1 MRPKPK
7 VGDLVKA
14 IGGGDK
20 GRIGLVQGFRMQG
33 GPGSVGG
40 TPTRWATVQWADKP
54 EPSPYTF
61 YVPVQLLRVIS
72 KG

>member
-1 MRPKPK
+1 MRPQPS

-20 GRIGLVQGFRMQG
+20 GRVGLVEGFRDQSDG
-33 GPGSVGG
+33 H
-40 TPTRWATVQWADKP
+40 PTSHRSHRWALVQWTDKP

-72 KG
+72 GG

>member
-1 MRPKPK
+1 MRSEPKI
-7 VGDLVKA
+7 GDLVKA

-20 GRIGLVQGFRMQG
+20 GRIGLVQGFRSKEAGRLQG
-33 GPGSVGG
+33 HSDV
-40 TPTRWATVQWADKP
+40 RWATVQWADKP